1 MATTRVVTVPKLLK
15 GCDRETRAHR
25 LDIGASSFY
34 FSYETL
40 IAYEGPSGRFRIR
53 NSWGPTTGR
62 HFNDMGCGGFCVM
75 GDEAFSSFISNI
87 FKEINHV

>member
-1 MATTRVVTVPKLLK
+1 MASPRPVIETKLRK
-15 GCDRETRAHR
+15 GCRRNTQAHR

-40 IAYEGPSGRFRIR
+40 IAYAGPSGRFRIR

-62 HFNDMGCGGFCVM
+62 HFSDMGCAGFCVM
-75 GDEAFSSFISNI
+75 EDEAFSSLISNI
-87 FKEINHV
+87 FKEVDYV